1 MIGKL
6 EAGSQN
12 GAEDKREV
20 GGAGGENSGQAEIQ
34 IVDSNRHASNRQ
46 VGQQVAVWT
55 SNSLISAESSSKVV
69 ACRWSGLAEFV
80 VSSTTQDVRCSLIHA
95 GAHD

>member
-6 EAGSQN
+6 ETGSRN
-12 GAEDKREV
+12 GAKDKREV
-20 GGAGGENSGQAEIQ
+20 GGACGENSGRAEIH

-46 VGQQVAVWT
+46 VGQQVAART
-55 SNSLISAESSSKVV
+55 SNSLISAESSAKVV
-69 ACRWSGLAEFV
+69 PCRRSGLAEFV
-80 VSSTTQDVRCSLIHA
+80 VSSTTQDVRRSLIHA